1 MVNKNKLFLYL
12 SVFPC
17 ALLGKT
23 TIAKYIPLSF
33 RLVAFSAAV
42 FTGFLIFPVKT
53 LSGPETKIFYAR
65 FDIRFASNT
74 MDRSNLIL
82 IPAEND
88 FRSERFSPWVVSG
101 TAGGNTSTGTDR
113 LNVQARH
120 NAIKTLLEE
129 KGLKSVKNKTN
140 FINKTSSSETIMSYE
155 GMIKL
160 PCQTIDREYHQNPD
174 TCMVKIKID
183 FAPIAFPDKWKIMM
197 LKYKIK
203 QAAEQFFDLFK

>member
-1 MVNKNKLFLYL
+1 M
-12 SVFPC
+12 
-17 ALLGKT
+17 
-23 TIAKYIPLSF
+23 
-33 RLVAFSAAV
+33 
-42 FTGFLIFPVKT
+42 TGFLIFPGKT
-53 LSGPETKIFYAR
+53 LSSPETKIFYAR

-74 MDRSNLIL
+74 MDKSNLIL

-88 FRSERFSPWVVSG
+88 FRSEKFFPWVVSG
-101 TAGGNTSTGTDR
+101 TAGGNSSTGADR

-120 NAIKTLLEE
+120 NAIKALLEE

-155 GMIKL
+155 GVIKL

-183 FAPIAFPDKWKIMM
+183 FAPIAFPDKWKMMM

-203 QAAEQFFDLFK
+203 QAVTQFFYLFK